1 MSINIPKPTR
11 YVNAFYKPVEG
22 GFDKKEEEKQETAR
36 ERAARHRQER
46 RAELTF
52 DASDEARW
60 ARNRERVIAERQL
73 AAQQAYDFTEPEW
86 NKSLQDDA
94 KKYQWDVSEQ
104 QNVSLA
110 ILLIEEAEEYLEAL
124 QNDTHGVLGD
134 KKDYYG
140 LGSGLRDANDIAKDL
155 GGYGATAKAVS
166 INGTMHIVIENY
178 KPRYLDNGIRWQQAT
193 PQMLK
198 MGYALNTVSGNLS
211 LIKSSIFVEIAF
223 SGAINAVDY
232 MMNDEKILGE
242 VIGQFFGDVAVGV
255 VGGIIAQG
263 VVISVVGGLAV
274 FGVTAPVSAT
284 MAAFAVVSF
293 IVGIGLSDLN
303 DKHEYTKPMTDK
315 IEAFFNEK

>member
-1 MSINIPKPTR
+1 
-11 YVNAFYKPVEG
+11 
-22 GFDKKEEEKQETAR
+22 
-36 ERAARHRQER
+36 
-46 RAELTF
+46 
-52 DASDEARW
+52 
-60 ARNRERVIAERQL
+60 
-73 AAQQAYDFTEPEW
+73 QQAYDFTESEW
-86 NKSLQDDA
+86 DKSLQDDA

-140 LGSGLRDANDIAKDL
+140 LGSGLKDANDIAKDL

-178 KPRYLDNGIRWQQAT
+178 KPRYLDSGIRWQQAT

-232 MMNDEKILGE
+232 MMHDEKTLGE
-242 VIGQFFGDVAVGV
+242 VVGQFSGDVAVGV

-263 VVISVVGGLAV
+263 LTLLVRGVVIAV
-274 FGVTAPVSAT
+274 WGVTAPASVT
-284 MAAFAVVSF
+284 MAAFAFTCFF
-293 IVGIGLSDLN
+293 IGKGLSALD
-303 DKHEYTKPMTDK
+303 DKHQYTKPMTDK
-315 IEAFFNEK
+315 VEAFFNES